1 MVRCGACGAWVED
14 DVTYCTNCGKL
25 IEQQEDDTT
34 GCDKLA
40 ERGEVEV
47 EGAGPEPSGTGCAD
61 KVISSPEDVSSDA
74 DVVESAPS
82 ERVFD
87 ETQATADEMTGA
99 EEDSGTDASGEDGA
113 PHGGI
118 ASKDDADSLLDAADA
133 FEDNLT
139 AGFGIVVENGDE
151 NISSTDAEH
160 AAGEVDG
167 YVYAD
172 QEGDALTA
180 QADDTE
186 AEESANIDDG
196 SPFRIEV
203 KGSDSVAFDS
213 ETTTAESEQK
223 DSEAEAVPQNAANDS
238 APDVDETMQ
247 MPATCDAETP
257 ADDGSQTAATAAP
270 KRPKKR
276 PRSTMIA
283 AVATGAVALAAAVG
297 IFALQG
303 GNPAT
308 TAISAVFGS
317 DDAVSVS
324 RTARIIPKAAD
335 GTPLEH
341 YFVRIKRVVND
352 GGSDI
357 ALPDATK
364 FEVSGNDGFTLDDIA
379 STLPDGTYYLEIEDD
394 NGVVNE
400 LPPID
405 LNAAG
410 ADDPVEVGPDNGDGA
425 SQDSGD
431 DSDSDNSTDSGDDSD
446 SDAPGSDAELLAVRE
461 TLLTKLEGLLD
472 EHGDPALEGGQAEY
486 ATWWTAYVDGVAYA
500 ELVDFGGESPYLVVA
515 YLDQGADALLSAIG
529 IGMYHIEVWAYD
541 EASSRVT
548 CMFEG
553 QANGKGEGAAGAA
566 VGVAYIEYAENPD
579 TGEPCLCLRS
589 YDDSMGSEMR
599 SYYGLGDDGALELQK
614 EIARVFVELDNGS
627 EFGFTWTIDGETVDE
642 GEFDRALDD
651 WSASRVL
658 LLANDGDDADDASAS
673 HRSQLADDDT
683 VDEDVVSTVNET
695 FELTKGT
702 IDALRASVD
711 DGQDNRSASSNDG
724 DVDAAPEVS
733 AREVTETVS
742 VPTFYSGGDESDGT
756 EDHEWG
762 YLQLSSD
769 DADVSALNDAFKRA
783 YDEEKRRTFSWTFSG
798 SGQTEGDCAVY
809 RSACTYSED
818 GVIGTRVQR
827 YVTGWGA
834 HGTLDMTGEIHDVAS
849 GEELTAW
856 SVAGVSRSALD
867 NAAVDAIVSYV
878 KEHPSNWDYSD
889 AELRAEAKSI
899 VADAKY
905 LLVDE
910 GITIWLPEYSMGYAY
925 ADGPKEIIVHA
936 FDDSSLVGTDVSS
949 KYLIK
954 IW

>member
-1 MVRCGACGAWVED
+1 MMRCEACGAWVRD

-25 IEQQEDDTT
+25 IEQKEDDTT
-34 GCDKLA
+34 GCDELA
-40 ERGEVEV
+40 ERGEAEV
-47 EGAGPEPSGTGCAD
+47 GGAVSETSGTGCAD
-61 KVISSPEDVSSDA
+61 KASGSPEGVSADA

-82 ERVFD
+82 EGELH
-87 ETQATADEMTGA
+87 ETQAAADEMMNA
-99 EEDSGTDASGEDGA
+99 EEDSGTDASGEDGS
-113 PHGGI
+113 PHSGI
-118 ASKDDADSLLDAADA
+118 VSKDDADSSLDAAEA
-133 FEDNLT
+133 PEDDQT
-139 AGFGIVVENGDE
+139 ANTGIVVENDDE
-151 NISSTDAEH
+151 NASSTDAER
-160 AAGEVDG
+160 AADEADG
-167 YVYAD
+167 YVSAD
-172 QEGDALTA
+172 QEGDALTT
-180 QADDTE
+180 QVDDTE

-203 KGSDSVAFDS
+203 KGSDDIAADS
-213 ETTTAESEQK
+213 ETTAAESEQE
-223 DSEAEAVPQNAANDS
+223 DSQAEAAPQNAANDT
-238 APDVDETMQ
+238 APDVAETVQ
-247 MPATCDAETP
+247 MPVTRDAGTP
-257 ADDGSQTAATAAP
+257 ADDGPQTAATTAP

-352 GGSDI
+352 GGSDV

-364 FEVSGNDGFTLDDIA
+364 FEVSGSAGFTLNDIA

-394 NGVVNE
+394 DGAVNE
-400 LPPID
+400 LPPIN

-410 ADDPVEVGPDNGDGA
+410 TDDPVEVGPDNGGGT
-425 SQDSGD
+425 SQDNGD
-431 DSDSDNSTDSGDDSD
+431 DSGSDT
-446 SDAPGSDAELLAVRE
+446 PGSDAELLAVRE
-461 TLLTKLEGLLD
+461 TLLSKLEELLY

-548 CMFEG
+548 CVFEG

-589 YDDSMGSEMR
+589 YDDSIGSEMR
-599 SYYGLGDDGALELQK
+599 SYYGLGDDGAFELQK
-614 EIARVFVELDNGS
+614 EIARVFVFVERDDGS
-627 EFGFTWTIDGETVDE
+627 ESGFTWTIDGETVDE

-658 LLANDGDDADDASAS
+658 LLANDGDDVDDASAS
-673 HRSQLADDDT
+673 HRSQFADDDT

-733 AREVTETVS
+733 AHEVTEIVS

-756 EDHEWG
+756 EDREWG

-783 YDEEKRRTFSWTFSG
+783 YDEQKRRTFSWTFSG

-809 RSACTYSED
+809 RSACTYSVD

-834 HGTLDMTGEIHDVAS
+834 HGTLDVTGEIHDVAS

-856 SVAGVSRSALD
+856 DLAGVSRSALD
-867 NAAVDAIVSYV
+867 DAAVDAVVSYV
-878 KEHPSNWDYSD
+878 KEHPSNRNYSD
-889 AELRAEAKSI
+889 AELRSDVQSI
-899 VADAKY
+899 VTDATY

-910 GITIWLPEYSMGYAY
+910 GITIWLPEYSLGYVY
-925 ADGPKEIIVHA
+925 ADGPKEIVVHA